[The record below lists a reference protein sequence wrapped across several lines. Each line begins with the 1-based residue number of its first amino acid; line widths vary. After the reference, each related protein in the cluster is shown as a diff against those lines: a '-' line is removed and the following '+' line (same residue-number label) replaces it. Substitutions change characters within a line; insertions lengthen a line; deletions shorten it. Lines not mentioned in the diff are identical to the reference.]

1 MNMYEPDF
9 SGKTSPN
16 KSPTNG
22 KRNSKMTSE
31 NYLDDDD
38 LDEDY
43 NSSPVK
49 NKSLGGLKKSSLKFK
64 KGSTNNLRYAEF

>member
-1 MNMYEPDF
+1 
-9 SGKTSPN
+9 
-16 KSPTNG
+16 
-22 KRNSKMTSE
+22 MTSE

-43 NSSPVK
+43 NSSPIN

-64 KGSTNNLRYAEF
+64 KAGSNNMRYAEF